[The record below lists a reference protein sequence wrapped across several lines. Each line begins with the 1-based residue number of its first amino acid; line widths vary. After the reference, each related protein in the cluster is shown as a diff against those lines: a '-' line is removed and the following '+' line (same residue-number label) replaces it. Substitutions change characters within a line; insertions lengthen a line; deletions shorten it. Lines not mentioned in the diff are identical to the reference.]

1 MDYVVSVSDVHGIY
15 HGLPLIPT
23 PDLPPAMDGEVQL
36 GDRRIP
42 VLNLRRFA
50 GMSDEGCGSVAPWIV
65 MVNDDRGPIGLA
77 VDRVTEVVQLSEQGL
92 QRAEDLSSEP
102 VGEYIVAVA
111 RHHGRSMYLP
121 DWNRLL
127 HDAIQ

>member
-1 MDYVVSVSDVHGIY
+1 MVSVSDVHGIY

-23 PDLPPAMDGEVQL
+23 PDLPPVLDGEVQL

-50 GMSDEGCGSVAPWIV
+50 GMAAEQCESVIQWIV
-65 MVNDDRGPIGLA
+65 MVNNVHGPVGLA
-77 VDRVTEVVQLSEQGL
+77 VDRVTEVVQLPEQGL
-92 QRAEDLSSEP
+92 ERAEDTGSEP

-111 RHHGRSMYLP
+111 RHRGRSMYLP